1 MMKEYMIR
9 LSDYVVGE
17 NHRGIFSFSKYVLYG
32 VFAYLNIEA
41 EVITILSVLMII
53 DTFCGIT
60 KSLRLGNKFNISIMA
75 WGFATKFL
83 ILIIPLVVAL
93 MGKPLHKDFTWAV
106 DVTIRVLIVN
116 EGLSI
121 LANIA
126 SVYSRK
132 NIQNVDLISRLIA
145 WIRSLFISM
154 AEKFMQN
161 IKVNSDKGDKDLDI

>member
-1 MMKEYMIR
+1 MIR

-17 NHRGIFSFSKYVLYG
+17 NYRGIFSFSKYALYG
-32 VFAYLNIEA
+32 LFAYLNIEA

-60 KSLRLGNKFNISIMA
+60 KSLRLGNKFNISVMA
-75 WGFATKFL
+75 WGFTTKFL

-126 SVYSRK
+126 SVYSQK

-161 IKVNSDKGDKDLDI
+161 IKVNSDKGDTNPDI

>member
-1 MMKEYMIR
+1 MKEHIIR
-9 LSDYVVGE
+9 LSDYIVGE
-17 NHRGIFSFSKYVLYG
+17 NHRGVFSFSKYALYAL
-32 VFAYLNIEA
+32 FAYLNIEA

-60 KSLRLGNKFNISIMA
+60 KSLRLGNKFNISVMA

-93 MGKPLHKDFTWAV
+93 MGKPIHKDFTWAV
-106 DVTIRVLIVN
+106 DITIRVLIVN

-126 SVYSRK
+126 SVYSRN
-132 NIQNVDLISRLIA
+132 NIQNVDLISKLLG
-145 WIRSLFISM
+145 WIRNIFIGIATNLM
-154 AEKFMQN
+154 KNVNIEKNEEDSDIN
-161 IKVNSDKGDKDLDI
+161 I

>member
-1 MMKEYMIR
+1 
-9 LSDYVVGE
+9 
-17 NHRGIFSFSKYVLYG
+17 
-32 VFAYLNIEA
+32 
-41 EVITILSVLMII
+41 
-53 DTFCGIT
+53 
-60 KSLRLGNKFNISIMA
+60 MA